1 LCRQAFTISV
11 TTLFNKVSEALNDE
25 QKYLVIRGLLQEM
38 RKEGTIRTVGR
49 TKAAT
54 RVLASDRPQDA

>member
-1 LCRQAFTISV
+1 
-11 TTLFNKVSEALNDE
+11 LFNKVAEALNDE